1 MAQVPRRLFLR
12 HGAVVAAS
20 LGSGLLP
27 AFARRAL
34 ADEPAGAPGQRHR
47 VFCFLFLRGALD
59 GLHVV
64 HPHGEARLAQL
75 RPELLLPPPGGAKK
89 SDQLPPLLALGVPGF
104 GLHAALAPL
113 LPLWSEGSLGL
124 VHAVGSPDGTR
135 SHFDAQD
142 QLELGTPGLRST
154 RDGWLSR
161 ALLSAAPATS
171 ERSPLEAVAVAG
183 KLPRALQGTPGALAF
198 ASVDQLRLR
207 PFAGTGGDKGR
218 ARSRAAFEGLYAGTA
233 DEALGAQG
241 KEAFAALALLDKK
254 VGKGGPPV
262 ATGVNYP
269 QGPLG
274 NALKQVAQLIKAD
287 VGLRVACADAG
298 GWDTHQGQP
307 GALQRG
313 LGELGTGL
321 FAFWRDLGPCAADVT
336 LVAATEFG
344 RTVRQNGA
352 QGTDHGH
359 GSVAFVLGGEV
370 AGGKL
375 HGRWPGLGEGQLF
388 EGRDLA
394 VTTDLRAVLLAAAQ
408 GQLGP
413 LDAAKVFPG
422 YAGGPLPGLL
432 RAGA

>member
-1 MAQVPRRLFLR
+1 MRVSRRLFLK
-12 HGAVVAAS
+12 GGSIVAAS
-20 LGSGLLP
+20 LGNGLLP

-34 ADEPAGAPGQRHR
+34 ADEPAAAPGQRHK

-59 GLHVV
+59 GLHVL
-64 HPHGEARLAQL
+64 HPHGEKRLLQL

-89 SDQLPPLLALGVPGF
+89 SEQAQPLLELGVPGF

-113 LPLWSEGSLGL
+113 LPLWSEGSLAL
-124 VHAVGSPDGTR
+124 VQAVGSPDGTR

-142 QLELGTPGLRST
+142 MLELGTPGLRAT
-154 RDGWLSR
+154 RDGWISR
-161 ALLSAAPATS
+161 ALSSGAAAGVD
-171 ERSPLEAVAVAG
+171 RSPLEAVAVAG

-198 ASVDQLRLR
+198 SSVEQLRLR
-207 PFAGTGGDKGR
+207 PLAGSGGDKGR

-233 DEALGAQG
+233 DAELAAQG
-241 KEAFAALALLDKK
+241 REAFAALALLDKK
-254 VGKGGPPV
+254 VGRDGLAV
-262 ATGVNYP
+262 AAGVTYP

-313 LGELGTGL
+313 LGDLGAAL
-321 FAFWRDLGPCAADVT
+321 FAFWRDLGPRAADVT

-359 GSVAFVLGGEV
+359 GSVAFVLGGDI

-375 HGRWPGLGEGQLF
+375 HGRWPGLGDGQLF

-422 YAGGPLPGLL
+422 FAGGPLQGLL
-432 RAGA
+432 RLGG